1 MPDTE
6 KCRRIYE
13 AAFGT
18 CPEFDSLLFE
28 RYSEYCITSQSGGA
42 MLFLLPARLE
52 GLSVTARAY
61 YLYAAATDPA
71 MQGRGEMTRLLKTVI
86 SAADGPVFLKPATPS
101 LEEFYKKRGF
111 SALKASPVS
120 GNLRLCGLFRE
131 LALLC
136 KPETEEFTMMCS
148 GISLPGNSTVR
159 FADTLE

>member
-1 MPDTE
+1 MPDIE

-13 AAFGT
+13 AAFGA

-28 RYSEYCITSQSGGA
+28 RYSEYCITSQSSDA

-71 MQGRGEMTRLLKTVI
+71 MQGRGEMTGLLKTVL
-86 SAADGPVFLKPATPS
+86 SAADGPIFLKPASSS

-148 GISLPGNSTVR
+148 GISLPGNSTIR